1 MVSNAQK
8 HLAMT
13 GESFRMT
20 RSTLALIAVLLAGSA
35 SAQVVIDA
43 SDYPIGTDISN
54 AIPGV
59 SLSFITLSSPGER
72 PSLGTSLSS
81 VLYTASPLSVELGTM
96 QNGDTYSVLGGYTG
110 GDTFQNLILVQFAQ
124 PISAFS
130 FVSLNDAGDPSVADL
145 FNSSGIDIANP
156 VFGGPCAVSNATG
169 FCDYFN
175 TGGSYQSSTPISTM
189 MIGSTSAGGYVLSV
203 NAPEIDSSSAVT
215 ALTLLLGSLMVL
227 RSRRPKSVMDGAVSG

>member
-1 MVSNAQK
+1 
-8 HLAMT
+8 
-13 GESFRMT
+13 MT

-35 SAQVVIDA
+35 SAQIVINA
-43 SDYPIGTDISN
+43 SDYPTGRDISN

-72 PSLGTSLSS
+72 PSLGTSLPS

-110 GDTFQNLILVQFAQ
+110 GDTFQSLILVQFAQ
-124 PISAFS
+124 PVSYFS

-156 VFGGPCAVSNATG
+156 VFSESCAVSSPTG
-169 FCDYFN
+169 FCQYFN
-175 TGGSYQSSTPISTM
+175 TGGSYQSSTPISAM
-189 MIGSTSAGGYVLSV
+189 MIGSTSAAGYVL
-203 NAPEIDSSSAVT
+203 NIKAPEIDSSSAVS

-227 RSRRPKSVMDGAVSG
+227 GSRRPKFGADGAVSR

>member
-1 MVSNAQK
+1 MSK
-8 HLAMT
+8 KILP
-13 GESFRMT
+13 
-20 RSTLALIAVLLAGSA
+20 LIAILLVGSA
-35 SAQVVIDA
+35 SAQIEIDA
-43 SDYPIGTDISN
+43 SDYPIGTNISN

-59 SLSFITLSSPGER
+59 SLSFTTLSSPGER

-81 VLYTASPLSVELGTM
+81 VSYTASPLSVELGTM

-110 GDTFQNLILVQFAQ
+110 GDTFQKLILVQFAQ

-145 FNSSGIDIANP
+145 FNSSGIDIANL
-156 VFGGPCAVSNATG
+156 VFGGPCAVSNPTG

-189 MIGSTSAGGYVLSV
+189 MIGSTSAAGYVLSIDATRV
-203 NAPEIDSSSAVT
+203 SAPEIDPTSA
-215 ALTLLLGSLMVL
+215 ASGLTLLLGGLLVL
-227 RSRRPKSVMDGAVSG
+227 RGRRTTASPSEIRL